1 MSRHLHNGQQV
12 DPSSAHCHYGHRPE
26 LMKVNITESG
36 ITTGIGKRFA
46 NALNWLTIAVQY
58 QGSRRVY
65 W

>member
-1 MSRHLHNGQQV
+1 
-12 DPSSAHCHYGHRPE
+12 
-26 LMKVNITESG
+26 MKVNITESG